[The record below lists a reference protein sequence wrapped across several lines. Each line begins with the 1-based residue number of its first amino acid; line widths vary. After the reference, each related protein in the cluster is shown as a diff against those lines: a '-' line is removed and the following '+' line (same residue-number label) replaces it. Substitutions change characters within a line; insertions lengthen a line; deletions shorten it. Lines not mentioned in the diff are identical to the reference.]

1 MNFNDLSDD
10 NLLHVFAELPLSK
23 LLSFSIVCHRWATLT
38 VTALTHRDTLTL
50 LIDER
55 DDDPRYSQGL
65 IRKSPFNTGQDLLAP
80 DGVTPLKALYQLSR
94 SFLKLTNKVRN
105 DHLLIAD
112 LLDDGWSHR
121 LVSFSLWSNF
131 STSKLRSSLL
141 KVCNAPT
148 KLVPALRHLTLDIGT
163 FRLKPLK
170 LPILSQ
176 LSSFS
181 LASANGI
188 ESLLPTL
195 ADYQRIASKSQSK
208 PKCSIDLPSINDL
221 EMCFDS
227 DLKPKARLMQ
237 VAPLFSRLTSKALS
251 AYFYNH
257 FAAHFSSLR
266 IVNVD
271 TYSCK
276 SLSQLFLSLA
286 TLQQLTHLTMTLSLE
301 MSHQDCSAVNLPSL
315 QSVRW
320 LTLRCTIADTDL
332 AKCPLQHLFP
342 SS

>member
-1 MNFNDLSDD
+1 M
-10 NLLHVFAELPLSK
+10 
-23 LLSFSIVCHRWATLT
+23 
-38 VTALTHRDTLTL
+38 
-50 LIDER
+50 
-55 DDDPRYSQGL
+55 
-65 IRKSPFNTGQDLLAP
+65 
-80 DGVTPLKALYQLSR
+80 
-94 SFLKLTNKVRN
+94 
-105 DHLLIAD
+105 
-112 LLDDGWSHR
+112 
-121 LVSFSLWSNF
+121 
-131 STSKLRSSLL
+131 RSSLL

-227 DLKPKARLMQ
+227 DLKPKAKLMQ

-266 IVNVD
+266 IANVD
-271 TYSCK
+271 TYSCE

-301 MSHQDCSAVNLPSL
+301 MSHQDCSVVNLPSL

-342 SS
+342 AVEYLKVRFMDRGANVFRAFKVPLGLPRLHTFKYRKNGTYHCLNRDELEVIVMQQEMQI